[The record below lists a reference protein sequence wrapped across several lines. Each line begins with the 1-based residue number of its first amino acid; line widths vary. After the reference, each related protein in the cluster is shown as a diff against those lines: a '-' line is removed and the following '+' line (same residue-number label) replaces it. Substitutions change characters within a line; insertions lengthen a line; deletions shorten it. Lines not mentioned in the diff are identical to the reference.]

1 MIHEHKFW
9 VLDKVIPEH
18 VCDQIVKCGLNH
30 NIEIALTSDKS
41 LEEHKESN
49 LAHLLNYRNSNVA
62 WLNESWIYKHTEAVL
77 NAANKNAGWN
87 YDWDHQESAQF
98 TKYNIGQYYHWHVDS
113 LDKPFNTPH
122 NLAMH
127 KKIRKL
133 SMSLLLSHP
142 DEYEGGDFEFDFSN
156 IEQGKAKHTLKEL
169 NGKGSIVV
177 FPSHTYHRVT
187 PVTKGTRY
195 SLVIWCLG
203 DSFR

>member
-1 MIHEHKFW
+1 MRYR
-9 VLDKVIPEH
+9 
-18 VCDQIVKCGLNH
+18 
-30 NIEIALTSDKS
+30 EII
-41 LEEHKESN
+41 KEAS
-49 LAHLLNYRNSNVA
+49 
-62 WLNESWIYKHTEAVL
+62 YKA
-77 NAANKNAGWN
+77 
-87 YDWDHQESAQF
+87 WDHQESAQF
-98 TKYNIGQYYHWHVDS
+98 TKYKIGQYYHWHVDS
-113 LDKPFNTPH
+113 LDRPFNTPH

-156 IEQGKAKHTLKEL
+156 IEQGKIKHSLKEL

-203 DSFR
+203 DPFR